1 VTSEPLLWLDALQG
15 SGIRPGLSRM
25 RALLRELGN
34 PERACPS
41 IIVAGTN
48 GKGSTSSTLAS
59 ILNASGYR
67 TALYTSPHLVELRER
82 WMIGGSMISSEML
95 GIAIEKL
102 RVAADR
108 AGIVPTYFEAL
119 TLLAFIA
126 FADAKCEVM
135 VLEVGMGGRLDATN
149 VVRPL
154 AALITP
160 IGFDHTEYL
169 GTTIRQ
175 IAGEK
180 AGVIHRGAIVLTSN
194 DDPRVLGVL
203 RHRAAMFGNP
213 FHVVTTTHAT
223 PLAGDFQQRNAAL
236 AVRAAE
242 ELRSLLP
249 TRSAGG
255 PPAGPPPAR
264 RHVAENRQRV
274 AGGPADEPS
283 ALRAAQITSESIEL
297 GVATTRWRGRLE
309 KIERGGK
316 TIWIDGGHNGHAIAA
331 IVPFIAQHV
340 PAPRLLVFGIMSDK
354 NVAEVTSALFPLFDA
369 IIATEPYPPRSEL
382 ASRLVSLAGDRGVA
396 ESDPRTAFERAL
408 ATDYQS
414 IVIAGSL
421 YLAGAAIEFF
431 SRGGAE
437 TRREEE

>member
-1 VTSEPLLWLDALQG
+1 VTPEPLLWLDALQG

-67 TALYTSPHLVELRER
+67 TGLYTSPHLVELRER
-82 WMIGGSMISSEML
+82 WMIGDSMISSEAL
-95 GIAIEKL
+95 SSAIEQL
-102 RVAADR
+102 RAAADR

-154 AALITP
+154 ASLITP
-160 IGFDHTEYL
+160 IGFDHTEFL

-203 RHRAAMFGNP
+203 RHRASLFGNP
-213 FHVVTTTHAT
+213 FHVVTSRHAT
-223 PLAGDFQQRNAAL
+223 PLPGDFQELNAAL

-242 ELRSLLP
+242 ELSSLLP
-249 TRSAGG
+249 
-255 PPAGPPPAR
+255 
-264 RHVAENRQRV
+264 
-274 AGGPADEPS
+274 
-283 ALRAAQITSESIEL
+283 QITHESIER
-297 GVATTRWRGRLE
+297 GVAMTRWRGRLE
-309 KIERGGK
+309 RIERDGK
-316 TIWIDGGHNGHAIAA
+316 TIWIDGGHNAHAIAA

-340 PAPRLLVFGIMSDK
+340 HPPRLLVFGIMGDK

-382 ASRLVSLAGDRGVA
+382 ASRLVLLAGDRGVA
-396 ESDPRTAFERAL
+396 EADPFCAIERAL
-408 ATDYQS
+408 ASDYSS

-431 SRGGAE
+431 SRGGAG